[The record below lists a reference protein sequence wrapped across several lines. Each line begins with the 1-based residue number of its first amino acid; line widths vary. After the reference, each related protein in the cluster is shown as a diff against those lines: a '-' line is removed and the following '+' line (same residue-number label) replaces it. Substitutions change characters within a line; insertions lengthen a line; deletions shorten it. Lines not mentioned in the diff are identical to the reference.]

1 MNLMSIRLRDVI
13 MRELPQLRHEP
24 IDKRIRA
31 TLGGATVIDTTRAL
45 LVWEPRRVVPTY
57 AVPEADLDAEVVT
70 GATGAGGEG
79 MGVNVMGMPHLGE
92 VPVLDPS
99 IPFSVRSTE
108 GEPLLVRREGR
119 SAEAFRAADPD
130 LDGYLI
136 VDFDGFDAWFEEDEP
151 NVGHPRD
158 PFHRIDIVHG
168 SRHVRVSV
176 GGDVIA
182 DTRAPTLLFE
192 PPIPPRYYLPRED
205 VRMDLLTPSSKRT
218 FCAYKG
224 EASYLSLAG
233 EPDVAWHYPAPLRE
247 AAEVT
252 DRVAFFNELVDIDV
266 DGARLE
272 RPVTPWSKR

>member
-1 MNLMSIRLRDVI
+1 MSLRLRDVI

-57 AVPEADLDAEVVT
+57 AVPEADLDAEVV
-70 GATGAGGEG
+70 AGTAGETGEG
-79 MGVNVMGMPHLGE
+79 MGVDAIAMPQLGDR
-92 VPVLDPS
+92 PVLDPS
-99 IPFSVRSTE
+99 IPFSVRSTD
-108 GEPLLVRREGR
+108 GEPLMVRAGGA

-136 VDFDGFDAWFEEDEP
+136 VDFDGFDEWFEEDER

-168 SRHVRVSV
+168 SRHVVV
-176 GGDVIA
+176 TVAGEVVA
-182 DTRAPTLLFE
+182 DSRAPALLFE

-205 VRMDLLTPSSKRT
+205 VRMDLLAPSDKRT

-224 EASYLSLAG
+224 EASYLSHEG
-233 EPDVAWHYPAPLRE
+233 EPDVAWYYPAPLRE

-252 DRVAFFNELVDIDV
+252 DRIAFFNERVDIDV
-266 DGARLE
+266 DGSRLE